1 MKGWLLAVS
10 LLLVADVSAASVP
23 LVPGDSTGRTVSD
36 SSAAKPDTA
45 SSEVKQ
51 QPAPSATKPEAAMPS
66 SEAKE
71 SDAALKTKAADAA
84 PSKETKSTHPAKP
97 SAAKPAAAAHHE
109 ALKKDDTAHSGST
122 PADVLP
128 DMTHERVDYWVTHF
142 SKDHDYHRKIAAGFV
157 RKAHYQTMIERKLR
171 KRGMPQ
177 NLIYLAMEE
186 SAFNSVA
193 CSRRKAAG
201 IWQLTPATARLYGL
215 KVKGK
220 TDERRNVEKE
230 TDAALAF
237 LSHLHKRFGCWYLAA
252 AAYDSGENRVARIMH
267 KNFRRDQGRDR
278 DYYRIWNKL
287 PGETRDYVPAI
298 IALKRIGTDPA
309 KYGF

>member
-10 LLLVADVSAASVP
+10 FLLVTDVSAASVSLAP
-23 LVPGDSTGRTVSD
+23 ADTTSTTAVDSN
-36 SSAAKPDTA
+36 
-45 SSEVKQ
+45 
-51 QPAPSATKPEAAMPS
+51 APKPEATSHAAKSADASFSRTVKEP
-66 SEAKE
+66 EAAPKAE
-71 SDAALKTKAADAA
+71 APDAASSKKT
-84 PSKETKSTHPAKP
+84 SSTQPAKP
-97 SAAKPAAAAHHE
+97 RAAKPAGAAHGDAVKPH
-109 ALKKDDTAHSGST
+109 DTAHSGT
-122 PADVLP
+122 APDDVLP
-128 DMTHERVDYWVTHF
+128 DVTHERVDYWVTHF
-142 SKDHDYHRKIAAGFV
+142 SKDHDYHRKIAAGFA
-157 RKAHYQTMIERKLR
+157 RKARYQTMIERKLR
-171 KRGMPQ
+171 KRHMPQ

-193 CSRRKAAG
+193 RSRQKAAG

-220 TDERRNVEKE
+220 TDERQNVEKE
-230 TDAALAF
+230 TDAALTF

-267 KNFRRDQGRDR
+267 KNFRREEGRDR

-298 IALKRIGTDPA
+298 IALKRIGREPA